1 MIMPLIPQ
9 MTTSEL
15 HAVLTGGFATMSGFE
30 INLTFFLNLFYSIVL
45 GSILATFIFF
55 GVPANH
61 LIAASVMAAPGALG
75 CAKLLL
81 PETHQSKTTWESVKN
96 TPPP

>member
-1 MIMPLIPQ
+1 MNAAANIFVGMSEAPLMILPLIPK

-15 HAVLTGGFATMSGFE
+15 HAVLTGGFATMA
-30 INLTFFLNLFYSIVL
+30 
-45 GSILATFIFF
+45 GSVLATFIFF

-75 CAKLLL
+75 FAKLLL
-81 PETHQSKTTWESVKN
+81 PETHRSQTTWESVKT
-96 TPPP
+96 TPLP

>member
-1 MIMPLIPQ
+1 M
-9 MTTSEL
+9 
-15 HAVLTGGFATMSGFE
+15 LT
-30 INLTFFLNLFYSIVL
+30 L

-75 CAKLLL
+75 FAKLLL
-81 PETHQSKTTWESVKN
+81 PETHCSKTTWETVKN
-96 TPPP
+96 APKPYVLNHPHLIDRKIRFCIRINVLKS